1 MHLSL
6 TLSPAQHF
14 IQAFSWMLLHSLWQG
29 LIAAALTGAL
39 FAIFRRSSASVKY
52 NLALVQF
59 LLFVA
64 GCVYTFIREWQSRP
78 ESIVIRPVVGAIH
91 AGGAIPLGLNIHAL
105 ERFARLC
112 LSDFSANAPMVVLL
126 WLIFFVFRSFRMIG
140 GLMYTHR
147 AKRRHL
153 FQPTDEWRDK
163 LDKLSKKLKL
173 NKVVRLLE
181 SGYVKM
187 PMVIGNMKPII
198 LIPVGMLAGLPAG
211 QVEAIL
217 LHELAHI
224 RRNDYF
230 VNLLQTAVETV
241 YFFNPGL
248 LWVSALIREER
259 ENCCDDAA
267 IAQTKNKKEFVQALI
282 SFKEHALYANNYKVA
297 FPGKKN
303 HLLNRVKRIIGGEY
317 KTFGAA
323 EKAALMACFF
333 VLFAIVATATITRA
347 GVMRHNHSNVAT
359 KMVYRAPKKIA
370 HVLRQVNVSPSS
382 TTKRKKAPFYTKAK
396 PVLRKPELSI
406 ATDEVKHETV
416 AVQAD
421 AHAETVA
428 VELPKVQPISQ
439 EEQARRD
446 KQQAIVDQEQ
456 AAKDQLQAK
465 KDQAEALLDQAQA
478 RKDQAAAKRD
488 QEQALLNQE
497 QAGKNQEQSE
507 RNSVQV
513 QQNNIQ
519 ETKNREQAER
529 NRKQQVLNEMQAAKN
544 KEQAKR
550 NEKQAIKNQEQDS
563 TNRKLAIS
571 SHVSVQ

>member
-1 MHLSL
+1 MQLSL
-6 TLSPAQHF
+6 THTQHF

-29 LIAAALTGAL
+29 LIAAAVTGAL

-64 GCVYTFIREWQSRP
+64 GCVYTFIWEWQSAP
-78 ESIVIRPVVGAIH
+78 EKVFIRPVVRAIH
-91 AGGAIPLGLNIHAL
+91 AGASVPLDLNIHAL

-112 LSDFSANAPMVVLL
+112 LVYFSANAPMVVLL

-147 AKRRHL
+147 AKRRHI
-153 FQPTDEWRDK
+153 FQPAGEWKDK
-163 LDKLSKKLKL
+163 LDKLSKKLQL
-173 NKVVRLLE
+173 NKAVRLLE

-187 PMVIGNMKPII
+187 PMVIGNLKPII
-198 LIPVGMLAGLPAG
+198 LMPVGLMAGLPAG

-241 YFFNPGL
+241 FFFNPGL

-317 KTFGAA
+317 NTFGAA

-333 VLFAIVATATITRA
+333 VLFAVVATATITKS
-347 GVMRHNHSNVAT
+347 GVIRSKHSTVAT
-359 KMVYRAPKKIA
+359 KTVYSAPKKTVRPVQ
-370 HVLRQVNVSPSS
+370 HVSVSSS
-382 TTKRKKAPFYTKAK
+382 AITKRKKAPFYRPEK
-396 PVLRKPELSI
+396 PDLRKPELRQMLDGAKDEITMVHQNDAQTLTVSI
-406 ATDEVKHETV
+406 EP
-416 AVQAD
+416 
-421 AHAETVA
+421 
-428 VELPKVQPISQ
+428 PKVQHISQ

-456 AAKDQLQAK
+456 AVNDQLQAK
-465 KDQAEALLDQAQA
+465 RDQAQALLDQAQA
-478 RKDQAAAKRD
+478 KKDQAAAQRD
-488 QEQALLNQE
+488 QEEARLNQE
-497 QAGKNQEQSE
+497 QARKNEEQSE
-507 RNSVQV
+507 RNAIQI
-513 QQNNIQ
+513 QENNIQ
-519 ETKNREQAER
+519 DIKNREQAER
-529 NRKQQVLNEMQAAKN
+529 NRKQQVLNEV
-544 KEQAKR
+544 QAK
-550 NEKQAIKNQEQDS
+550 KNQEQAKMNQVQARKNLEQD
-563 TNRKLAIS
+563 TINRRQGAG
-571 SHVSVQ
+571 SHASVQ